1 MEAATMAPGKT
12 TRWLNGTVAGIA
24 LASLLSDA
32 SHEMASA
39 ALPAFLASM
48 GVAAAWLGAI
58 EGISDG
64 ISSFAKLLSGHW
76 TDGLARRKKIL
87 VLGYAVTALGTA
99 SFGFATS
106 AWHVLTARSTAWLG
120 RGVRS
125 PVKKAMLAAAVTP
138 ETYGRAFGFE
148 RMMDTC
154 GALVGP
160 AAALALLGVL
170 DHDYRTLFFL
180 TLIPGL
186 AATAVVAGLVR
197 ERERRKVK
205 SVSFREGLGQLPPRF
220 RRFLLAVGVFG
231 AGDFSHTLL
240 ILYATGKLA
249 PTLGTGVAASAA
261 VGLYLAR
268 NLCHA
273 SFSFFVGW
281 LSDRVDRRL
290 LLGSTYLLAFITMLL
305 LILLPPTLWS
315 LALVFILAGLF
326 VAGEET
332 LEDTLAAELVPA
344 ESHGMAFGIL
354 ATVNGA
360 GDFVSSLTVGLIWT
374 AFGSGAAFGFSAI
387 LFAAG
392 ALLVFRLAG
401 TRDAA

>member
-249 PTLGTGVAASAA
+249 PTLGTGVARRWGCTWRGTSATPPS
-261 VGLYLAR
+261 R
-268 NLCHA
+268 
-273 SFSFFVGW
+273 FSSAGFRTGW
-281 LSDRVDRRL
+281 TGGCFWV
-290 LLGSTYLLAFITMLL
+290 
-305 LILLPPTLWS
+305 PPTCSPSSRCSFLSSFRPLFGVWPSSSFWPGSSSRGRKPLRTPSRRS
-315 LALVFILAGLF
+315 LSLRKVTAW
-326 VAGEET
+326 
-332 LEDTLAAELVPA
+332 P
-344 ESHGMAFGIL
+344 SAF
-354 ATVNGA
+354 
-360 GDFVSSLTVGLIWT
+360 S
-374 AFGSGAAFGFSAI
+374 
-387 LFAAG
+387 
-392 ALLVFRLAG
+392 RP
-401 TRDAA
+401 